1 MFVTGASESICVWGG
16 TFFVVVPPLKEGVKL
31 VKTEE
36 GFKLVKTEEGFK
48 FVKTCNV
55 LP

>member
-1 MFVTGASESICVWGG
+1 MSYWVLSYLANRKTE
-16 TFFVVVPPLKEGVKL
+16 EGVKL

-48 FVKTCNV
+48 LVKTCNV